1 MLTPEQHA
9 RYSKQL
15 RLPEWGEAEQL
26 TLAKSTILVVGAGGL
41 ASGALP
47 YLVAAGVGN
56 IVLLDKDTI
65 DLSNL
70 ARQTIYAT
78 DEVGLPK
85 VEVATKKM
93 KALNPTCNIEAIC
106 AHLTSENAEEWISKV
121 DLVVDCTDNFE
132 TRYLI
137 NDTCVKFQK
146 PFVYAAI
153 QSWEGQF
160 SLLNGMIFEEGTLG
174 PTYRCLFPEEP
185 RLGEIPNCDAAGVMG
200 FLPGIMGALQAK
212 EAIYYLV
219 GWSSPANG
227 ALGRFDVSDLS
238 IRFYKMKRSAEAD
251 RLPVKKTFKAD
262 EVRQLDVLEAAKWLK
277 EGRISFVLD
286 VREPEEWELASLQ
299 GSIQLSM
306 GNVLARANS
315 IPGNQPGLVLCHHGM
330 RSAFVIKQLQQI
342 GFTQLYNLEGGIDAW
357 SRYVDEAVPRYY

>member
-1 MLTPEQHA
+1 MLTSEQIE

-26 TLAKSTILVVGAGGL
+26 NLAKSTILVVGAGGL

-56 IVLLDKDTI
+56 IVLMDKDTI

-70 ARQTIYAT
+70 ARQTLYAT
-78 DEVGLPK
+78 DEVGRPK
-85 VEVATKKM
+85 VEVASKKM
-93 KALNPTCNIEAIC
+93 MALNPTCKFEAIC
-106 AHLTSENAEEWISKV
+106 AHLTSENAVEWISKV

-137 NDTCVKFQK
+137 NDTCVRFQK
-146 PFVYAAI
+146 PFVYAAV

-160 SLLNGMIFEEGTLG
+160 SLLNGMIFEEGILG

-185 RLGEIPNCDAAGVMG
+185 RLGEIPNCDAAGVIG

-219 GWSSPANG
+219 GWSSVANG

-238 IRFYKMKRSAEAD
+238 IRFYKMRRSASAE
-251 RLPVKKTFKAD
+251 RLPEKKVFRAD
-262 EVRQLDVLEAAKWLK
+262 EVRQLEVLEAAKWLK
-277 EGRISFVLD
+277 EGKLSFVLD
-286 VREPEEWELASLQ
+286 VREPEEWALASLED
-299 GSIQLSM
+299 SIQISM
-306 GNVLARANS
+306 GEVLERAKF
-315 IPGNQPGLVLCHHGM
+315 IPGDQPGLVLCHHGM

-357 SRYVDEAVPRYY
+357 SRYVDDAVPRYY